1 MRDIVAKQIS
11 LRTAKG
17 IGVIICQPETIEL
30 IKTDSLPKGDL
41 FNTARAA
48 GFLAAKNTHNLIPLC
63 HPVGIEAFK
72 IKFDYIEPSNL
83 IEGLEQFEGKYGV
96 VILAEGKSI
105 GRTGI
110 EIEVLTSVSITALT
124 IYDLLKPVDK
134 TIEITNI
141 KLLDKKGGKS
151 DREQFYK
158 GKHIT
163 AAVLTCS
170 DAIHAELIKDEAGIV
185 AQEKL
190 QKFGVVM
197 ADYKIVPD
205 SVEMIQHW
213 VREWVS
219 QGIDFIFTTGGTGLT
234 AKDVTIEAIQT
245 LLEKETPAVTETMRA
260 HRNMRSPYTSTSRG
274 IAGTVGKST
283 VITLPGSVEGVS
295 NSLDG
300 ILPAVF
306 HNKER
311 LM

>member
-41 FNTARAA
+41 FHTARAA

-72 IKFDYIEPSNL
+72 IKFEYLEPSNP
-83 IEGLEQFEGKYGV
+83 IEGLEYYTGKHGV
-96 VILAEGKSI
+96 VIVAEGKSI

-110 EIEVLTSVSITALT
+110 EIEVLTSISITALT

-158 GKHIT
+158 GNDLT
-163 AAVLTCS
+163 AAVLVCS
-170 DAIHAELIKDEAGIV
+170 DAIHAELIEDEAGIL

-190 QKFGVVM
+190 QKFGVVI

-205 SVEMIQHW
+205 SIELIQHW
-213 VREWVS
+213 VKTWVE
-219 QGIDFIFTTGGTGLT
+219 QGIDFIFTTGGAGLT
-234 AKDVTIEAIQT
+234 TKDVTIEAIQE
-245 LLEKETPAVTETMRA
+245 LLEKEIPAITETMRT
-260 HRNMRSPYTSTSRG
+260 HRGMRSPYTSTSRG
-274 IAGTVGKST
+274 IAGTVGQST
-283 VITLPGSVEGVS
+283 IITLPGNMEGVS

-306 HNKER
+306 HSKK
-311 LM
+311 LL